1 MALDGFSMGN
11 LGLPNELTSAQMANQ
26 AEQLANRD
34 AEIKVK
40 DVSEMAKEH
49 GIKRK
54 EENSEN
60 REFKDGF
67 NKKKDEENENEE
79 DETSEESENSSS
91 EYKLS
96 GRIDEKDLENNPK
109 AFSVRINQE
118 TEMVEL
124 FSNKNNQ
131 ILETISAKDLM
142 GLISKLD
149 SASGILVNRK
159 I

>member
-1 MALDGFSMGN
+1 MGLDGFSIGN
-11 LGLPNELTSAQMANQ
+11 LGLNTDMTSAQLANQ
-26 AEQLANRD
+26 AEHIALKE
-34 AEIKVK
+34 AEIKIK
-40 DVSEMAKEH
+40 DVTELADGT

-60 REFKDGF
+60 ANQFSDGF
-67 NKKKDEENENEE
+67 KKKNEDEQDEE
-79 DETSEESENSSS
+79 DETPSN
-91 EYKLS
+91 
-96 GRIDEKDLENNPK
+96 IDEKDLESNDPK
-109 AFSVRINQE
+109 DFSVRINPE

-124 FSNKNNQ
+124 YSSKEER

-142 GLISKLD
+142 GLISKLN